1 VPNRVQRAAV
11 ATWFDGRFPA
21 CSPALLNPHRVLVSN
36 MQQPSDLSGS
46 DDEAPEEVALSVGKS
61 QATVRHNQERASQ
74 AEHVQHLN
82 SRHKRRR
89 SSESEALSEAAPKT
103 SEHKA
108 DVDQDALPDEV
119 IEALTST

>member
-1 VPNRVQRAAV
+1 
-11 ATWFDGRFPA
+11 
-21 CSPALLNPHRVLVSN
+21 
-36 MQQPSDLSGS
+36 MQKPSYPSGS
-46 DDEAPEEVALSVGKS
+46 DDEAPEEVALSVGKR
-61 QATVRHNQERASQ
+61 QATVRRKQERASQ
-74 AEHVQHLN
+74 AEHLQHLN

-89 SSESEALSEAAPKT
+89 GSEGETISEAAPTT